1 MDVLTNAQEMENATC
16 KVFVSV
22 LTDFLVVIAPFFCA
36 PPAMRSAT
44 WQKLPTRLTKMQ
56 SVVEGELASL
66 VLVGVT
72 LASLARLAKER
83 NVT

>member
-1 MDVLTNAQEMENATC
+1 MENATC

-22 LTDFLVVIAPFFCA
+22 LTDFLVVTAPFVCA

-44 WQKLPTRLTKMQ
+44 WQKLLTQLTKMQ

-66 VLVGVT
+66 VLVDVT
-72 LASLARLAKER
+72 LASLARLAKEQ